1 MGSTIWTVGHSTRPL
16 DVFLEL
22 LAHHRLEAVADVR
35 RFPGSR
41 RYPQYAEAALSATL
55 AEHSIAYRWLPAL

>member
-35 RFPGSR
+35 RFPASR
-41 RYPQYAEAALSATL
+41 RYPPYGEGALSATL
-55 AEHSIAYRWLPAL
+55 GE